1 MPKRKAPKKT
11 AESNPSRRRRLPADE
26 ARGRILAAA
35 EHKLAEVGPEQLRLT
50 DLAAELGITH
60 QAILHHFG
68 SREELVSAVLAQA
81 IARINLRLAE
91 AMTGRTALTTNA
103 VLDMVAEHYGAEG
116 RVRLLAWL
124 VLSERALDVY
134 AKSRTVRPLQP
145 LVELVHAR
153 RQKAAPGRATDLAE
167 TMFLCELGAFALLGE
182 ALFGKLVRVAFGDA
196 DDAKAVRDFR
206 RRFAQ
211 LLTDAA
217 IGPTSRA
224 PARSR

>member
-1 MPKRKAPKKT
+1 M
-11 AESNPSRRRRLPADE
+11 
-26 ARGRILAAA
+26 
-35 EHKLAEVGPEQLRLT
+35 
-50 DLAAELGITH
+50 
-60 QAILHHFG
+60 
-68 SREELVSAVLAQA
+68 
-81 IARINLRLAE
+81 
-91 AMTGRTALTTNA
+91 
-103 VLDMVAEHYGAEG
+103 
-116 RVRLLAWL
+116 LAWL